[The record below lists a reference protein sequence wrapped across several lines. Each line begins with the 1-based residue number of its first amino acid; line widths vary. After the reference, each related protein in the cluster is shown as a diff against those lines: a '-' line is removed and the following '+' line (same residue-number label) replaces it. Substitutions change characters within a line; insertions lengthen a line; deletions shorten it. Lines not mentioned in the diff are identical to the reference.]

1 MDSENMVSPCGI
13 SQGSQQK
20 SGLDRRRVFLPLLV
34 PQRDH
39 RIDPRG
45 AMGRQITGSERDHP
59 QHACHDSHYD
69 GIVSFEAEE
78 QRPNSR
84 PSTTHRQHHPAHLRA
99 REIRRSQETRKTSNT
114 QIGTRCSRLRSE
126 RGPSRRTHGRR
137 QRGSRNSFCG
147 PRFHSTPQRTTLQC
161 AQPTPCFP

>member
-1 MDSENMVSPCGI
+1 MVSPCGI

-84 PSTTHRQHHPAHLRA
+84 PSTTHRQHHPAHLRCTGNTAVA
-99 REIRRSQETRKTSNT
+99 RNT
-114 QIGTRCSRLRSE
+114 EDKQHTDRDTL
-126 RGPSRRTHGRR
+126 
-137 QRGSRNSFCG
+137 F
-147 PRFHSTPQRTTLQC
+147 ST
-161 AQPTPCFP
+161 AK